1 MNQILDKQQL
11 LDAPAEDYMSD
22 AQLEFFKTLLTDLKT
37 KTMLHIEEKKVQLSN
52 PPEINDDVDRAQYEE
67 DSRIRLRILDRERK
81 LILKIDK
88 SLRRITEGD
97 FGYCKETGEPIG
109 IPRLLIR
116 PISEYCADVKQ
127 VNEGKERHFQSE
139 RKY

>member
-1 MNQILDKQQL
+1 MNQIVDKQQL
-11 LDAPAEDYMSD
+11 LDAPTEEYMND
-22 AQLEFFKTLLTDLKT
+22 DQLAFFKTLLTDLKK
-37 KTMLHIEEKKVQLSN
+37 KTMLHIEEMKVQLSD

-67 DSRIRLRILDRERK
+67 DSRIGLRILDRERK
-81 LILKIDK
+81 LIIKIDK

-127 VNEGKERHFQSE
+127 VNEGKERHFQRE
-139 RKY
+139 RK

>member
-11 LDAPAEDYMSD
+11 LDAPADDYMSD
-22 AQLEFFKTLLTDLKT
+22 AQLAFFKALLTELKK
-37 KTMLHIEEKKVQLSN
+37 KTMLHIEEMKVQLSD

-67 DSRIRLRILDRERK
+67 DSRIGLRILDRERK

-127 VNEGKERHFQSE
+127 VNEGKERHFQRE
-139 RKY
+139 RK

>member
-11 LDAPAEDYMSD
+11 LDAPAEDYMND
-22 AQLEFFKTLLTDLKT
+22 AQLEFFKALLTELKK
-37 KTMLHIEEKKVQLSN
+37 KTMLHIEEMKVQLSD

-67 DSRIRLRILDRERK
+67 DSRIGLRILDRERK

-97 FGYCKETGEPIG
+97 FGYCQETGEPIG

-127 VNEGKERHFQSE
+127 INEGKERHFQRE
-139 RKY
+139 RK

>member
-1 MNQILDKQQL
+1 MNQLLDKQQL
-11 LDAPAEDYMSD
+11 LDAPPDDYMCD
-22 AQLEFFKTLLTDLKT
+22 AQLDFFKTLLTELKK
-37 KTMLHIEEKKVQLSN
+37 KTMLHIEEMKVQLSN

-67 DSRIRLRILDRERK
+67 DSRIGLRILDRERK

-127 VNEGKERHFQSE
+127 VNEGKERHFQRE
-139 RKY
+139 QK

>member
-1 MNQILDKQQL
+1 MINSKAL
-11 LDAPAEDYMSD
+11 LNA
-22 AQLEFFKTLLTDLKT
+22 
-37 KTMLHIEEKKVQLSN
+37 

-67 DSRIRLRILDRERK
+67 DSRIGLRILDRERK
-81 LILKIDK
+81 LIIKIDK

-127 VNEGKERHFQSE
+127 VNEGKERHFQRE
-139 RKY
+139 RK

>member
-11 LDAPAEDYMSD
+11 LDAPAEDYMND
-22 AQLEFFKTLLTDLKT
+22 AQLEFFKALLTELKK
-37 KTMLHIEEKKVQLSN
+37 KTMLHIEEMKVQLSD
-52 PPEINDDVDRAQYEE
+52 PPEINDNVDRAQYEE
-67 DSRIRLRILDRERK
+67 DSRIGLRILDRERK

-97 FGYCKETGEPIG
+97 FGYCQETGEPIG

-127 VNEGKERHFQSE
+127 INEGKERHFQRE
-139 RKY
+139 RK